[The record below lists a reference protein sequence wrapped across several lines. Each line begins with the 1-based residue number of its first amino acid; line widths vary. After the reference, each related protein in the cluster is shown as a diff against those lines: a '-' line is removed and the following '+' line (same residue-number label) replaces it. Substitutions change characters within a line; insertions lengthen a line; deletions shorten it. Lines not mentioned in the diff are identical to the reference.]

1 MLEIKPNLYIVKAK
15 IITMKIVN
23 KEGKFWVVFFTGKQD
38 GVEQTVFSEA
48 YTSEADAKAFVMACG
63 SSL

>member
-15 IITMKIVN
+15 IITMKVAT
-23 KEGKFWVVFFTGKQD
+23 KDSKYWVVFNTGKQD
-38 GVEQTVFSEA
+38 GAEQSVFSDA
-48 YTSEADAKAFVMACG
+48 FTSEADAKAFLMACG